1 MSPNIRRTIFG
12 AAPPQNKH
20 PDSAFRLLSI
30 LLAAV
35 PALALTDDWLV
46 QDVSAIAAASL
57 LLFAIGAPQDDLKIT
72 VRLLRQLRL
81 SILFPIAWMVLQ
93 IAPLNLLAN
102 SIWPAASIA
111 LNEPL
116 LGHISIDP
124 GATIRSLFA
133 YLTVVSLMIATM
145 VFTRDRERAET
156 TLFVTCAVTTFMSV
170 EMLLGQFGPLTGIVS
185 AAGQPGVETFV
196 AIGALGAIVNAAAA
210 VRIIERRLSRR
221 EDARTTSIL
230 MFCLGLAGSASCLG
244 AIVIAGRSNILIVAG
259 FGIGVLLL
267 VGTSRLIALRPAAVG
282 VLFAIFALAAAGII
296 AARFEDNPA
305 AILRFTTSAFADS
318 LSVTQRALSDVR
330 WVGSGVGTF
339 DTLVP
344 VYRDFGD
351 KPVVEPASTIA
362 EIAIEWGR
370 AALIV
375 LIVITIQLF
384 VVMFGGP
391 CGAGEIGFSQQQL
404 PAAS

>member
-1 MSPNIRRTIFG
+1 MQHRSKTKNVGTL
-12 AAPPQNKH
+12 PP
-20 PDSAFRLLSI
+20 LS
-30 LLAAV
+30 
-35 PALALTDDWLV
+35 
-46 QDVSAIAAASL
+46 SL
-57 LLFAIGAPQDDLKIT
+57 NFL
-72 VRLLRQLRL
+72 
-81 SILFPIAWMVLQ
+81 
-93 IAPLNLLAN
+93 
-102 SIWPAASIA
+102 
-111 LNEPL
+111 
-116 LGHISIDP
+116 
-124 GATIRSLFA
+124 TIR
-133 YLTVVSLMIATM
+133 
-145 VFTRDRERAET
+145 
-156 TLFVTCAVTTFMSV
+156 
-170 EMLLGQFGPLTGIVS
+170 
-185 AAGQPGVETFV
+185 GQPAVETFV

-221 EDARTTSIL
+221 EDAGTTSIL
-230 MFCLGLAGSASCLG
+230 MFCLGLAGSASCLS

-267 VGTSRLIALRPAAVG
+267 VGTSRLIALRPTAVG

-296 AARFEDNPA
+296 AVRFEDNPA

-351 KPVVEPASTIA
+351 QPVVEPASTIA

-375 LIVITIQLF
+375 LVVIAIQLF
-384 VVMFGGP
+384 VVMFGGALRRRRDWFFSAAASGCIVMLFCEAFCDSSLTHP
-391 CGAGEIGFSQQQL
+391 SGHIIVAVIMGLGFSQTKGRTSGL
-404 PAAS
+404 

>member
-1 MSPNIRRTIFG
+1 
-12 AAPPQNKH
+12 
-20 PDSAFRLLSI
+20 
-30 LLAAV
+30 
-35 PALALTDDWLV
+35 
-46 QDVSAIAAASL
+46 
-57 LLFAIGAPQDDLKIT
+57 
-72 VRLLRQLRL
+72 
-81 SILFPIAWMVLQ
+81 
-93 IAPLNLLAN
+93 
-102 SIWPAASIA
+102 
-111 LNEPL
+111 

-133 YLTVVSLMIATM
+133 YLTVVSLMIATT

-156 TLFVTCAVTTFMSV
+156 PLFVTCAVTTFMSV
-170 EMLLGQFGPLTGIVS
+170 EMLLGLFGPLTGIVS

-282 VLFAIFALAAAGII
+282 VLFAIFPLAAAAAGII
-296 AARFEDNPA
+296 AVRFEDNPA

-318 LSVTQRALSDVR
+318 LSVIQRALSDVR